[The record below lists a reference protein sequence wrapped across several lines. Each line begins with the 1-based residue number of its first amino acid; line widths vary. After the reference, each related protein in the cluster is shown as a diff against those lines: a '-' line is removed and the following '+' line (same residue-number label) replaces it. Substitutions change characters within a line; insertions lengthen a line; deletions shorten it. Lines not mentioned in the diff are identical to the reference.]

1 MGDFTDRLGGVRG
14 TLAWKAPCRV
24 ASTSNI
30 TLSGFQT
37 IDGVTLAADD
47 DNLRVLVTG
56 QTDATENGIYTARDT
71 AWVRAKDWNGTGD
84 VVKGTQI
91 YVHAGTSNAGTYL
104 VTTADPIVIDTSSIA
119 LTAVGDAIGGATGA
133 TDNAV
138 LRANGTGGATVQSSA
153 VLVDDS
159 GNIAPVTSDVGALG
173 TALLMWSDLYLASGA
188 VVDFAGDVTVTHSA
202 NTLTI
207 AGGVVE
213 FSSTPTQGGQSIL
226 DAADIGVTVQAYD
239 ADLATWAGLTPS
251 ANAQSLVTAA
261 DYAAMRALLDLEAG
275 TDFLSPAAIA
285 AAYQPLDAGLTDIA
299 GLAVTDG
306 NIIVGDGLNWVAESG
321 ATARTSLGLGTGNS
335 PQFAGIELGHATD
348 TTITR
353 VSAGVIA
360 VEGSNVLLASGLGS
374 ITQAYDADLASWAG
388 VTRAAGFDTFVA
400 TPSSANLASLVSDE
414 TGSGALVF
422 GTSPTLTT
430 SLLMG
435 SGFVLSWNAGDIT
448 LTHSANDLALAGGT
462 FTVPASGLIVGASN
476 PFSDSAGTL
485 TLQNIDALDATTEA
499 TIEAAIDTL
508 ANLTSIQ
515 GRTVTLA
522 DAGANAIFGWDDTAG
537 AYENL
542 SAAEAT
548 AILSAFVGDS
558 GAGGT
563 KGLVPAPI
571 AGDATKF
578 LKGDGSWAAI
588 PGGGDALTSSS
599 LAQFAAT
606 TSAEL
611 AGVISDETGSGALVF
626 ATSPTL
632 VTPLLG
638 TPTSGTLTNC
648 TGLPIATGVSG
659 LGANVA
665 TFLATPSSANLAAA
679 VTGETGSGALVFGTA
694 PSITGGSV
702 IELTAFSLRSSGAA
716 FDLLLASSEVLT
728 ADRTLSFNVAN
739 ANRTLTIGAD
749 SSISGTAYVS
759 GGTDVALA
767 DGGTGASLTD
777 PNADRILFWDDS
789 GGAVTWLTA
798 GDGLAITTTTI
809 AAKFVQEVST
819 SYATHT
825 STAATIP
832 VDDTIPQN
840 TEGTEIMTLAITP
853 KATTNKLVIRV
864 FVPFYGS
871 TAIAGVAAL
880 FQDSTANALTCDA
893 QNVTAA
899 AIAGN
904 IMLEHTMDAG
914 TTSSTTF
921 KVRVGTSTGTLY
933 FNGYSGGRLFGGV
946 LKATMTITEYTP

>member
-24 ASTSNI
+24 AATTNI

-71 AWVRAKDWNGTGD
+71 AWVRAKDMNGTGD

-400 TPSSANLASLVSDE
+400 TPSSANLASLVTDE

-435 SGFVLSWNAGDIT
+435 SGFVMNWNAGDIT

-462 FTVPASGLIVGASN
+462 LTVPASGLIVGASN

-563 KGLVPAPI
+563 KGLVPAPV

-578 LKGDGSWAAI
+578 LKGDGTWAAI

-611 AGVISDETGSGALVF
+611 AGVISD
-626 ATSPTL
+626 
-632 VTPLLG
+632 
-638 TPTSGTLTNC
+638 
-648 TGLPIATGVSG
+648 
-659 LGANVA
+659 
-665 TFLATPSSANLAAA
+665 
-679 VTGETGSGALVFGTA
+679 ETGSGALVFGTA

-871 TAIAGVAAL
+871 TGIAGIAAL
-880 FQDSTANALTCDA
+880 FQDSTANALTCDV